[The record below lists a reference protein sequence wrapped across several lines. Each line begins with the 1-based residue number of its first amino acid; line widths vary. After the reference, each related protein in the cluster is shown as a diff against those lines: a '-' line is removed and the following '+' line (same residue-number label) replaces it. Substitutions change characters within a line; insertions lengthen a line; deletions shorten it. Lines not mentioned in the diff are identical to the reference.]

1 VFDLLHHQRRDQVV
15 MLCAFDV
22 LSINGEDVRRE
33 PIEERKAE
41 LAKLLRRPRLTASL
55 SMSSSPATVR
65 SSIATLAGSAARVS
79 SAKRLG
85 SPYRGGRFAHWV
97 KVKNPNAPAVKREA
111 EQDWN

>member
-1 VFDLLHHQRRDQVV
+1 

-79 SAKRLG
+79 SASGTVRPIAVAASHIG
-85 SPYRGGRFAHWV
+85 SRSRIPTRPR
-97 KVKNPNAPAVKREA
+97 
-111 EQDWN
+111 

>member
-41 LAKLLRRPRLTASL
+41 LAKLLRRP
-55 SMSSSPATVR
+55 PDG
-65 SSIATLAGSAARVS
+65 IALNVIYRHACGLGCEGIVS
-79 SAKRLG
+79 KRLG

-97 KVKNPNAPAVKREA
+97 KVKTPNAPAVKREA